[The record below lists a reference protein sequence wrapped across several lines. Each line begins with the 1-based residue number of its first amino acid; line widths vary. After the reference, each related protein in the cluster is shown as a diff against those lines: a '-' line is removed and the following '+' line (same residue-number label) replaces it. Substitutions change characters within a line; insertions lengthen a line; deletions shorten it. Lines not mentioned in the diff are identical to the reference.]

1 MRKQFNSLPK
11 RLVPT
16 GLALAL
22 ASVACTAAAS
32 PAFDFAPVVNIQ
44 YDWARFDNDQ
54 RAFEDTDDFR
64 RGRLGFKLK
73 GTNKL
78 WQFVAEH
85 DFADKTPADAY
96 LELTPTDGH
105 AIRIGQFKQ
114 PFLLEDAVSDKST
127 PLLEPSLVGVFA
139 ISRRIGL
146 EYARFGERG
155 TLNAAV
161 FGQRLDGTS
170 ESLGASVRGTWLLPT
185 PADTNAHLGM
195 SLATESPDSARA
207 SFSVAPGTSLTPLR
221 LASTGAIA
229 GIDHLDRAAM
239 EGLWMRAAWSVQA
252 EIAAV
257 AMRGDGPGFRG
268 DAQSL
273 LVTWSPSGDAR
284 SYKRGVAGAPS
295 TTDGAAWELALRWSA
310 IDLDDD
316 ATQGGRVQHIG
327 LGATCYLNKHVRV
340 IANVLRLDSTRR
352 GIDDDPLVAGLRLQL
367 TY

>member
-1 MRKQFNSLPK
+1 MRKQSNSLPK

-185 PADTNAHLGM
+185 AADTNAHMGM

-229 GIDHLDRAAM
+229 GIDILIAQPWKDCGCALRGPCRQKSLLWPCAVMAQASVAMRRVCWSPGHQAGTHAATSV
-239 EGLWMRAAWSVQA
+239 AWSVRPPPA
-252 EIAAV
+252 TV
-257 AMRGDGPGFRG
+257 PRGNWRC
-268 DAQSL
+268 
-273 LVTWSPSGDAR
+273 
-284 SYKRGVAGAPS
+284 AGAPS
-295 TTDGAAWELALRWSA
+295 TWMTMRPRVGACNTSGWAPPVTSTSMSA
-310 IDLDDD
+310 
-316 ATQGGRVQHIG
+316 
-327 LGATCYLNKHVRV
+327 
-340 IANVLRLDSTRR
+340 
-352 GIDDDPLVAGLRLQL
+352 
-367 TY
+367 